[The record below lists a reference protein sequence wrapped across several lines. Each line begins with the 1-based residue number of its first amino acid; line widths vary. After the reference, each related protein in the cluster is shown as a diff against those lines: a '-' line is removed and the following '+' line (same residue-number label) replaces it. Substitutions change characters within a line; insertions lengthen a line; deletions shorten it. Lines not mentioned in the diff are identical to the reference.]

1 MASYT
6 QVTPEE
12 EVAGLMSA
20 SERRRRFIAAEA
32 EKENAIKARAVNALA
47 EDEALAARLQ
57 DAENSAASEPVAFNA
72 HSDTLTEE
80 ALARLAAED
89 KSAQD
94 AALARRLS
102 GADDP
107 DAALARRL
115 QAAEVVP
122 TAAAVEVDPALVR
135 QVAGRIERLTVSHQE
150 RERADAALALRL
162 QNAELTQGS
171 AVPEEKDDDAAMAAR
186 LQRDEAI
193 AYRDARRRLD
203 AWTPGETRTP
213 VARPARSRA
222 AVRAD
227 IASIYAV
234 HNPEKLD
241 NIDAFL
247 DEAGPGNEEVLLEAI
262 QDKYGVP
269 RS

>member
-1 MASYT
+1 
-6 QVTPEE
+6 
-12 EVAGLMSA
+12 MSA

-47 EDEALAARLQ
+47 EDAALAQRLQ
-57 DAENSAASEPVAFNA
+57 DAENSAASEPVAANA
-72 HSDTLTEE
+72 HSDALSAE

-89 KSAQD
+89 KTAQD

-122 TAAAVEVDPALVR
+122 TAAAVEVDAALVR
-135 QVAGRIERLTVSHQE
+135 QVAGRIERLNVDQAQ

-171 AVPEEKDDDAAMAAR
+171 AVPEEKDDDATLAAR
-186 LQRDEAI
+186 LQRDEAL
-193 AYRDARRRLD
+193 AYRDERRRLD
-203 AWTPGETRTP
+203 AGTPGETRTP

-222 AVRAD
+222 EVRTD
-227 IASIYAV
+227 IANIYAV

-269 RS
+269 RSS

>member
-47 EDEALAARLQ
+47 EDAALAQRLQ
-57 DAENSAASEPVAFNA
+57 DAENSAASEPVAANA
-72 HSDTLTEE
+72 HSDALSAE

-89 KSAQD
+89 KTAQ
-94 AALARRLS
+94 
-102 GADDP
+102 

-135 QVAGRIERLTVSHQE
+135 QVAGRIERLNVDQAQ
-150 RERADAALALRL
+150 REAADAALALRL

-186 LQRDEAI
+186 LQRDEAL

-203 AWTPGETRTP
+203 AGTPGETRTP

-234 HNPEKLD
+234 HNS
-241 NIDAFL
+241 A
-247 DEAGPGNEEVLLEAI
+247 
-262 QDKYGVP
+262 
-269 RS
+269 

>member
-135 QVAGRIERLTVSHQE
+135 QVAGRIERLNVEPS
-150 RERADAALALRL
+150 
-162 QNAELTQGS
+162 
-171 AVPEEKDDDAAMAAR
+171 AAR
-186 LQRDEAI
+186 TRGRGAGPAAPERRAHAGVRRARGEGRRRRDGRAP
-193 AYRDARRRLD
+193 AAGRSYSVPRRAAPPGRLD
-203 AWTPGETRTP
+203 AWRDPDARRETGP
-213 VARPARSRA
+213 VAGRGARRHREHLRRA
-222 AVRAD
+222 QQCINQIVAARRLR
-227 IASIYAV
+227 IG
-234 HNPEKLD
+234 
-241 NIDAFL
+241 
-247 DEAGPGNEEVLLEAI
+247 GPLTG
-262 QDKYGVP
+262 
-269 RS
+269 

>member
-32 EKENAIKARAVNALA
+32 EKENALKARAVNALA

-122 TAAAVEVDPALVR
+122 TAAAVEVDAALVR
-135 QVAGRIERLTVSHQE
+135 QVAGRIERLNVDQAQ

-171 AVPEEKDDDAAMAAR
+171 AEEKDDDEAMAAR

-227 IASIYAV
+227 IANIYAV

>member
-57 DAENSAASEPVAFNA
+57 DAENTAASEPVAFNA

-107 DAALARRL
+107 DARRIADPLAATRPALAKSAPAPSIVAFGAVLSTRAACVPRRRDDC
-115 QAAEVVP
+115 P
-122 TAAAVEVDPALVR
+122 TSRDN
-135 QVAGRIERLTVSHQE
+135 ERDDH
-150 RERADAALALRL
+150 ERAL
-162 QNAELTQGS
+162 
-171 AVPEEKDDDAAMAAR
+171 
-186 LQRDEAI
+186 
-193 AYRDARRRLD
+193 
-203 AWTPGETRTP
+203 
-213 VARPARSRA
+213 
-222 AVRAD
+222 
-227 IASIYAV
+227 
-234 HNPEKLD
+234 
-241 NIDAFL
+241 
-247 DEAGPGNEEVLLEAI
+247 
-262 QDKYGVP
+262 
-269 RS
+269 

>member
-135 QVAGRIERLTVSHQE
+135 QVAGRIERLNVDQAQ
-150 RERADAALALRL
+150 RERCLLY
-162 QNAELTQGS
+162 TS
-171 AVPEEKDDDAAMAAR
+171 PSP
-186 LQRDEAI
+186 RD
-193 AYRDARRRLD
+193 R
-203 AWTPGETRTP
+203 G
-213 VARPARSRA
+213 
-222 AVRAD
+222 
-227 IASIYAV
+227 
-234 HNPEKLD
+234 
-241 NIDAFL
+241 
-247 DEAGPGNEEVLLEAI
+247 
-262 QDKYGVP
+262 
-269 RS
+269 

>member
-1 MASYT
+1 M
-6 QVTPEE
+6 
-12 EVAGLMSA
+12 
-20 SERRRRFIAAEA
+20 
-32 EKENAIKARAVNALA
+32 
-47 EDEALAARLQ
+47 
-57 DAENSAASEPVAFNA
+57 
-72 HSDTLTEE
+72 
-80 ALARLAAED
+80 
-89 KSAQD
+89 
-94 AALARRLS
+94 
-102 GADDP
+102 
-107 DAALARRL
+107 
-115 QAAEVVP
+115 
-122 TAAAVEVDPALVR
+122 
-135 QVAGRIERLTVSHQE
+135 
-150 RERADAALALRL
+150 
-162 QNAELTQGS
+162 
-171 AVPEEKDDDAAMAAR
+171 PEEKDDDAAMAVR

-203 AWTPGETRTP
+203 ASTPGETRTP

-269 RS
+269 RSS

>member
-20 SERRRRFIAAEA
+20 SERRRRFIAAEE
-32 EKENAIKARAVNALA
+32 EKANAIKARAVNALA
-47 EDEALAARLQ
+47 EDAALAQRLQ
-57 DAENSAASEPVAFNA
+57 DAENSAASEPVAANA
-72 HSDTLTEE
+72 HSDALSAE

-89 KSAQD
+89 KTAQD

-135 QVAGRIERLTVSHQE
+135 QVAGRIERLNVDQAQ
-150 RERADAALALRL
+150 REAADAALALRL

-171 AVPEEKDDDAAMAAR
+171 AVPEEKEGDEALAAR
-186 LQRDEAI
+186 LQRDEAL
-193 AYRDARRRLD
+193 AYSEARR
-203 AWTPGETRTP
+203 GETRTP

-227 IASIYAV
+227 IANIYAV

-241 NIDAFL
+241 NIDASL
-247 DEAGPGNEEVLLEAI
+247 EEAGPGNEEVLLEAI

-269 RS
+269 RSS

>member
-1 MASYT
+1 MARRASDALRADCT
-6 QVTPEE
+6 
-12 EVAGLMSA
+12 AKARCGRGL
-20 SERRRRFIAAEA
+20 ERRLR
-32 EKENAIKARAVNALA
+32 
-47 EDEALAARLQ
+47 LAAR
-57 DAENSAASEPVAFNA
+57 D
-72 HSDTLTEE
+72 
-80 ALARLAAED
+80 
-89 KSAQD
+89 
-94 AALARRLS
+94 
-102 GADDP
+102 GADALPVGVP
-107 DAALARRL
+107 DD
-115 QAAEVVP
+115 VP
-122 TAAAVEVDPALVR
+122 LGRPDGVPRERPDGVPDGYDAAAAVEVDAALVR
-135 QVAGRIERLTVSHQE
+135 QVAGRIERLNVDQAQ

-203 AWTPGETRTP
+203 ALTPGETRTP

-227 IASIYAV
+227 IANIYAV

-269 RS
+269 RSA

>member
-122 TAAAVEVDPALVR
+122 TAAAVEVDAALVR
-135 QVAGRIERLTVSHQE
+135 QVAGRIERLNVSNQE

-171 AVPEEKDDDAAMAAR
+171 AEEKDDDERMAAR
-186 LQRDEAI
+186 LQQDEAR

-203 AWTPGETRTP
+203 TWTPGETRTP

-227 IASIYAV
+227 IANIYAV

>member
-32 EKENAIKARAVNALA
+32 EKENALKARAVNALA

-94 AALARRLS
+94 AALARRLLS
-102 GADDP
+102 
-107 DAALARRL
+107 L
-115 QAAEVVP
+115 
-122 TAAAVEVDPALVR
+122 
-135 QVAGRIERLTVSHQE
+135 IH
-150 RERADAALALRL
+150 
-162 QNAELTQGS
+162 
-171 AVPEEKDDDAAMAAR
+171 
-186 LQRDEAI
+186 I
-193 AYRDARRRLD
+193 
-203 AWTPGETRTP
+203 
-213 VARPARSRA
+213 
-222 AVRAD
+222 
-227 IASIYAV
+227 
-234 HNPEKLD
+234 
-241 NIDAFL
+241 
-247 DEAGPGNEEVLLEAI
+247 
-262 QDKYGVP
+262 
-269 RS
+269 